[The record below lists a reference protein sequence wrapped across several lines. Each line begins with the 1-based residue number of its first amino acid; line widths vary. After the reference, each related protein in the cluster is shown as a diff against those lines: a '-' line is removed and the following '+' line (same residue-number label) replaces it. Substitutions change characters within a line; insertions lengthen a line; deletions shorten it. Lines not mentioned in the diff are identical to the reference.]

1 MAEWGNF
8 KLRLFAVP
16 EQVNCSRYLDNKKNK
31 IFACNSLADRT
42 FQDLT
47 QYPIFPWIISDFTAN
62 ELDLKDERCY
72 RDLTKP
78 MGALNS
84 ERLKRLKERFDE
96 MGDPKL
102 VFQCSDFYCSIF

>member
-1 MAEWGNF
+1 MAEWGHF

-16 EQVNCSRYLDNKKNK
+16 EQVNCSMASRNLK
-31 IFACNSLADRT
+31 ITFFFLEHSLADRT

-62 ELDLKDERCY
+62 ELDLEDERCY

-78 MGALNS
+78 MGALNA
-84 ERLKRLKERFDE
+84 ERLNRLKERFDE
-96 MGDPKL
+96 MADPK
-102 VFQCSDFYCSIF
+102 